1 MKPITRR
8 TFVSCAGQ
16 CSAALATATML
27 GPSRLARG
35 QSANDQVRVAILG
48 TGGKG
53 TQHVGNFSAVPGVKV
68 VTVCDADRDRAAA
81 AAKKHEALKLETE
94 TDLRRVLD
102 RKDIDAVCIATPNH
116 WHALATV
123 WACEAGKDVYV
134 EKPVAHD
141 IWQGQQMI
149 AAARRHDRIVQAGT
163 QRRSDPGWKQAIQTI
178 HSGEFG
184 RILRVRLPF
193 YSLRQ
198 SIGHVDAPQ
207 APPSSVDY
215 NLWAGPAPMS
225 PIMRKRFHYD
235 WHWFW
240 ETGNGE
246 LGNNG
251 PHILDLAR
259 WAIGADA
266 LPRSIVSAGGR
277 YVWNDNGQTPNT
289 HVVYYDYEPAPII
302 IEIRNLPKQ
311 TGVRASDVMQQLR
324 AGVIIECEGATFRGL
339 NGGAFYDDKGERIR
353 KVDGD
358 NGRGHPANFIA
369 AVRSRK
375 RSDLNCEI
383 AEGYLSTALCL
394 VGNISHR
401 VGAAAS
407 TEKLNS
413 PDKLF
418 SDAVDRMVQHLQAN
432 DVDVTKHPLTLG
444 ATLQIDPKA
453 QRFINTPQAE
463 SANAL
468 LRKSCRAPFVFPET
482 A

>member
-1 MKPITRR
+1 MKSMTRR
-8 TFVSCAGQ
+8 TFMAHTGQSSALLAG
-16 CSAALATATML
+16 SLML
-27 GPSRLARG
+27 GPCRLVRA
-35 QSANDQVRVAILG
+35 QEANDTVRVAIIG
-48 TGGKG
+48 VGGKG
-53 TQHVGNFSAVPGVKV
+53 TQHISNFSKVPGVKV
-68 VTVCDADRDRAAA
+68 VVVCDADRAHTASAAA
-81 AAKKHEALKLETE
+81 KHEALKLETE

-149 AAARRHDRIVQAGT
+149 VAARKHDRIVQAGT
-163 QRRSDPGWKQAIQTI
+163 QRRSDPGWKQAIDTI
-178 HSGEFG
+178 RRGEFG
-184 RILRVRLPF
+184 RVLRVRVPF

-207 APPSSVDY
+207 APPASVDY

-225 PIMRKRFHYD
+225 PIMRQRFHYD

-259 WAIGADA
+259 WVIGANE
-266 LPRSIVSAGGR
+266 LPPRVISAGGR
-277 YVWNDNGQTPNT
+277 YGWDDNGQTPNT
-289 HVVYYDYEPAPII
+289 HVVYYDYQPAPIL
-302 IEIRNLPKQ
+302 IEIRNLPKK
-311 TGVRASDVMQQLR
+311 TGERASDVYQQMR
-324 AGVIIECEGATFRGL
+324 AGVIIECEGATYRGL
-339 NGGAFYDDKGERIR
+339 EGGAFYDAKGERIR
-353 KVDGD
+353 KIDGD
-358 NGRGHPANFIA
+358 GGRDHPANFIA

-383 AEGYLSTALCL
+383 AEGYLSTVLCL
-394 VGNISHR
+394 IGNISHR
-401 VGAAAS
+401 VGAAATPEACKATNALLGES
-407 TEKLNS
+407 
-413 PDKLF
+413 
-418 SDAVDRMVQHLQAN
+418 VDRMVTHLHAN
-432 DVDVTKHPLTLG
+432 DVDLAANPLTLG
-444 ATLQIDPKA
+444 AALQIDPKA
-453 QRFINTPQAE
+453 QRFVNTPEAE

-468 LRKSCRAPFVFPET
+468 LRKPCRAPFTFPQIN
-482 A
+482 